1 MIKLSL
7 EEGGWCEADTDLQCL
22 SRRGETSEGLE
33 EKKKQSTRTNIL
45 DLFANIHNT
54 PTLAKQKRGLVF
66 INLPACNSKLSVLK
80 VWVD

>member
-7 EEGGWCEADTDLQCL
+7 EERGWCEADKDLQCL
-22 SRRGETSEGLE
+22 SRRGETSEGLG
-33 EKKKQSTRTNIL
+33 KKKQGTRTNIL
-45 DLFANIHNT
+45 DLFANVHNT